1 MITQLVRSRPGD
13 PSPHALTGD
22 MGGHVRSAGLGNV
35 KEGLEESTCA
45 SFDKQKSPLW
55 TVAVVINQGTD
66 RPAASSAETLGR
78 GGGFR
83 LSGAVRVASPYL
95 QPPPSRHV
103 IPELGTC
110 GSGRVAAPG
119 LPRADFLTSCRVLLR
134 RAVGAAGR
142 RGRRAGAWAS
152 RSFPGPA
159 CAVPA
164 QSASPPRARL
174 SHGTFPHFHP
184 LKAASNKNELSPRQ
198 S

>member
-1 MITQLVRSRPGD
+1 MPVLLVFFCFVRSEKVLDG
-13 PSPHALTGD
+13 
-22 MGGHVRSAGLGNV
+22 
-35 KEGLEESTCA
+35 E
-45 SFDKQKSPLW
+45 
-55 TVAVVINQGTD
+55 NQAYIT
-66 RPAASSAETLGR
+66 SE
-78 GGGFR
+78 
-83 LSGAVRVASPYL
+83 
-95 QPPPSRHV
+95 
-103 IPELGTC
+103 ELGTC

-134 RAVGAAGR
+134 RVVGAAGR

-174 SHGTFPHFHP
+174 SRGPFPHFHP